1 MPQRAEAKR
10 HGWHNDCGCC
20 GMKKA
25 MIPTICRAIGL
36 GIVTGMRGAM
46 GPAFA
51 SYFVSRQPSEKL
63 RKSPLGFMQKNV
75 TSRYLQTMAAGE
87 LVIDKAPGTPNRI
100 AATGITGR
108 ALSGALAGATIY
120 QAKGEKA
127 WKGALIG
134 GVAAVAAAYAFFY
147 LRKATGR
154 KLHVR
159 DAAVGGLEDAVA
171 VGIAALS
178 IRRKR

>member
-1 MPQRAEAKR
+1 
-10 HGWHNDCGCC
+10 
-20 GMKKA
+20 MKKA
-25 MIPTICRAIGL
+25 MIPTICRTIGL
-36 GIVTGMRGAM
+36 GVVTGMRGAM

-51 SYFVSRQPSEKL
+51 SYFVNQQPSDKL
-63 RKSPLGFMQKNV
+63 RKSPLGFMQKQG

-87 LVIDKAPGTPNRI
+87 LVVDKAPGIGNRI
-100 AATGITGR
+100 AAAGITGR
-108 ALSGALAGATIY
+108 ALSGALAGATLY

-134 GVAAVAAAYAFFY
+134 GVAAIVAAYTFFY

-159 DAAVGGLEDAVA
+159 DAAIGGLEDAVA

-178 IRRKR
+178 ISKKR

>member
-1 MPQRAEAKR
+1 
-10 HGWHNDCGCC
+10 
-20 GMKKA
+20 MKKA
-25 MIPTICRAIGL
+25 TISTICRTIGL
-36 GIVTGMRGAM
+36 GVVTGMRSAM

-51 SYFVSRQPSEKL
+51 SYFVSRDPSEKL
-63 RKSPLGFMQKNV
+63 RKSPLGFMQRPA

-87 LVIDKAPGTPNRI
+87 LVVDKAPGIGNRI

-108 ALSGALAGATIY
+108 ALSGALAGATLY

-134 GVAAVAAAYAFFY
+134 GAAAVAAAYVFFY
-147 LRKATGR
+147 LRRATGR
-154 KLHVR
+154 KLQVR
-159 DAAVGGLEDAVA
+159 DAAVGGVEDAIA

-178 IRRKR
+178 IRKKK

>member
-1 MPQRAEAKR
+1 
-10 HGWHNDCGCC
+10 
-20 GMKKA
+20 MKKA

-36 GIVTGMRGAM
+36 GMVTGMRSAM

-51 SYFVSRQPSEKL
+51 SYFVNQQPSEKL
-63 RKSPLGFMQKNV
+63 RRSPLRFMQQPG

-87 LVIDKAPGTPNRI
+87 LVVDKAPGIGNRI
-100 AATGITGR
+100 AATSITGR
-108 ALSGALAGATIY
+108 ALSGALAGATLY
-120 QAKGEKA
+120 QARGEKA
-127 WKGALIG
+127 WKGAVIG
-134 GVAAVAAAYAFFY
+134 GVAAIAAAYAFFY

-154 KLHVR
+154 KLKIK

-178 IRRKR
+178 VRRKR